1 MLNFSDNSQPISVPA
16 PAAGTY
22 RELVDAITR
31 AAPLQCV
38 AATAGDPLTVAVP
51 SNYGYV
57 LVSPA

>member
-1 MLNFSDNSQPISVPA
+1 MTGVQTCALPIW
-16 PAAGTY
+16 
-22 RELVDAITR
+22 ELVDAITR